1 MITVFHLN
9 HDLDRK
15 KRHGVIFPLLIG
27 DDETPRAVAAKQLF
41 EEGGY
46 HEAAKVEGTDLNYAF
61 RVTNNLENSWSLE
74 PVAGV
79 TPTAPGFEEFKG
91 KQYGYKSSVVR
102 MPQIVTERGPV
113 LSEATSER
121 ATAHTNTIVHVDE
134 VKPLDVE
141 KLVAAYRAP
150 LPLSD
155 KG

>member
-1 MITVFHLN
+1 MDGIAGMITVFHLN

-91 KQYGYKSSVVR
+91 KQYGYKSSEIGDIFRVEETGKMYVVDTFGF
-102 MPQIVTERGPV
+102 TE
-113 LSEATSER
+113 
-121 ATAHTNTIVHVDE
+121 
-134 VKPLDVE
+134 
-141 KLVAAYRAP
+141 
-150 LPLSD
+150 LP
-155 KG
+155 